1 MARVWCFADHDT
13 AGGAVASCVI
23 DHDGSDDQDCHQRGI
38 KREKNS
44 NKKGARLKP
53 TRGHAG
59 VRYANVSL
67 GELTIGAGPLDDGGC
82 KGGGGTFGTV
92 VHAHSEASTSLTNAA
107 SRTP

>member
-1 MARVWCFADHDT
+1 MTPTWN
-13 AGGAVASCVI
+13 
-23 DHDGSDDQDCHQRGI
+23 
-38 KREKNS
+38 KKKKNS